1 LPFPAIFF
9 PAAAASIM
17 MRARLWP
24 KTTVPAK
31 LLELGLVTLSLTV
44 SLPLS
49 IALFK
54 DRCVIP
60 AEQLEEEFH
69 LIKVHGQ
76 NQFITNFYFNKG
88 K

>member
-1 LPFPAIFF
+1 
-9 PAAAASIM
+9 
-17 MRARLWP
+17 MRARFWP
-24 KTTVPAK
+24 KATVPAK

-54 DRCVIP
+54 DRCVMP
-60 AEQLEEEFH
+60 AGELEEEFH
-69 LIKVHGQ
+69 HIKVHDE
-76 NQFITNFYFNKG
+76 NRHITNFYFNKG